1 MMRAAALAFA
11 RLPAALLTALL
22 AALRAAPLAALV
34 IAGAAAA
41 QERITA
47 FHGEL
52 HIGADGALSVV
63 ETIEVEAQG
72 DSIRRGILRDFPTA
86 YRDRA
91 GNRVVVPF
99 AVERVL
105 RDGAPEN
112 FATETLDNAVRV
124 RIGRADVMLPPGRH
138 TYEIAYRTA
147 RQLGFFDRHDE
158 LYWNVTGN
166 GWTFA
171 IDRVTARVTLP
182 RSVPAAELSAEAYTG
197 PQGAQGRDWSAQVA
211 DGGAEYATTRA
222 LAPREGLTIVLVFP
236 KGIVAEPTATER
248 ASRFVADNRAAGA
261 GGLGV
266 LLVGGW
272 LYARW
277 RRVGR
282 DPRAGPLF
290 PRYEPPKGV
299 SAAAVR
305 FIDRMGFDHRCFA
318 AGILGLGARG
328 YLKVDQRG
336 ESFDLQRTGRSVD
349 WLAGDRPLADALFG
363 GRASTAISTT
373 YDPQIAAAQGA
384 IAAALK
390 QHYKGVLFSRNGG
403 SIAVGVALA
412 AVTVGACIV
421 LEAPPAVIVPTL
433 AALLAMLIAFS
444 RWMPS
449 YTVEGRRL
457 KDEIEG
463 LRQYLGV
470 AERDNLAQLRAPELT
485 PPEFAR
491 LLPYALALDVEKTWA
506 DRFAA
511 VAGSAAVAAAVA
523 SYYHSDSGEGF
534 GSAGDLG
541 ASLGDL
547 GNAVSAAA
555 GATAARAGTRS
566 GRSRGGGGGG
576 GSGW

>member
-1 MMRAAALAFA
+1 LTWLAAGAL
-11 RLPAALLTALL
+11 AALLALTG
-22 AALRAAPLAALV
+22 AS
-34 IAGAAAA
+34 GAAGA

-47 FHGEL
+47 FHSE
-52 HIGADGALSVV
+52 IRIEADGALAVT
-63 ETIEVEAQG
+63 ETIEVEAAGQ
-72 DSIRRGILRDFPTA
+72 SIKRGILRDFPTD

-91 GNRVVVPF
+91 GNRVRVPF
-99 AVERVL
+99 EVDAVL
-105 RDGAPEN
+105 RDGTPERW
-112 FATETLDNAVRV
+112 ATEQLSNGVRV

-138 TYEIAYRTA
+138 TYEIRYRTA

-171 IDRVTARVTLP
+171 IDQATARVTLP
-182 RSVPAAELSAEAYTG
+182 RVVPAAQLSAEAYTG
-197 PQGAQGRDWSAQVA
+197 PQGAQGTNWRAQVN

-222 LAPREGLTIVLVFP
+222 LAPREGLTLVLTFP
-236 KGIVAEPTATER
+236 KGIVAAPTAAER
-248 ASRFVADNRAAGA
+248 AAWFVADNRAAGV

-266 LLVGGW
+266 LAVAAW

-282 DPRAGPLF
+282 DPKAGPLF

-318 AGILGLGARG
+318 AGVLGLGARG
-328 YLKVDQRG
+328 YLKVDQHG
-336 ESFDLQRTGRSVD
+336 EAFDVQRTGRSVD

-363 GRASTAISTT
+363 GRDATTITKT
-373 YDPQIAAAQGA
+373 YDPRIAAAQGA
-384 IAAALK
+384 LAAALK
-390 QHYKGVLFSRNGG
+390 NHYKGVLFSRNSG
-403 SIAVGVALA
+403 SIALGIGIAVA
-412 AVTVGACIV
+412 TVAGCIA
-421 LEAPPAVIVPTL
+421 LDAPPAVIIPTL
-433 AALLAMLIAFS
+433 VALVALLVAFS

-457 KDEIEG
+457 KDDIEG

-470 AERDNLAQLRAPELT
+470 AERDRLAQLKTPELT
-485 PPEFAR
+485 PQEFAR

-523 SYYHSDSGEGF
+523 SYYHSDSGGSF
-534 GSAGDLG
+534 GSVGDLG
-541 ASLGDL
+541 SSLGDL
-547 GNAVSAAA
+547 GDAVSAAA
-555 GATAARAGTRS
+555 TAPGSSS
-566 GRSRGGGGGG
+566 GSGGGGSSGGGGGGGG

>member
-1 MMRAAALAFA
+1 LTWLAAGAL
-11 RLPAALLTALL
+11 AALLALTG
-22 AALRAAPLAALV
+22 AS
-34 IAGAAAA
+34 GAAGA

-47 FHGEL
+47 FHSDIRIE
-52 HIGADGALSVV
+52 ADGALAVT
-63 ETIEVEAQG
+63 ETIEVEAAGQ
-72 DSIRRGILRDFPTA
+72 SIKRGILRDFPTD

-91 GNRVVVPF
+91 GNRVRVPF
-99 AVERVL
+99 EVDAVL
-105 RDGAPEN
+105 RDGTPERW
-112 FATETLDNAVRV
+112 ATEQLSNGVRV

-138 TYEIAYRTA
+138 TYEIRYRTA

-171 IDRVTARVTLP
+171 IDQATARVTLP
-182 RSVPAAELSAEAYTG
+182 RVVPAAQLSAEAYTG
-197 PQGAQGRDWSAQVA
+197 PQGAQGTNWRAQVN
-211 DGGAEYATTRA
+211 DDGAEYATTRA
-222 LAPREGLTIVLVFP
+222 LAPREGLTLVLTFP
-236 KGIVAEPTATER
+236 KGIVAAPTAAER
-248 ASRFVADNRAAGA
+248 AAWFVTDNRAAGV

-266 LLVGGW
+266 LAVAAW

-282 DPRAGPLF
+282 DPKAGPLF

-318 AGILGLGARG
+318 AGVLGLGARG
-328 YLKVDQRG
+328 YLKVDQHG
-336 ESFDLQRTGRSVD
+336 EAFDVQRTGRSVD

-363 GRASTAISTT
+363 GRDATTITKT
-373 YDPQIAAAQGA
+373 YDPRIAAAQGA
-384 IAAALK
+384 LAAALK
-390 QHYKGVLFSRNGG
+390 NHYKGVLFSRNSG
-403 SIAVGVALA
+403 SIALGIGIAVA
-412 AVTVGACIV
+412 TVAGCIA
-421 LEAPPAVIVPTL
+421 LDAPPAVIIPTL
-433 AALLAMLIAFS
+433 VALVALLVAFS

-457 KDEIEG
+457 KDDIEG

-470 AERDNLAQLRAPELT
+470 AERDRLAQLKTPELT
-485 PPEFAR
+485 PQEFAR

-523 SYYHSDSGEGF
+523 SYYHSDSGGSF
-534 GSAGDLG
+534 GAMGDLG
-541 ASLGDL
+541 SSLGDL
-547 GNAVSAAA
+547 GDAVSAAA
-555 GATAARAGTRS
+555 TAPGSSS
-566 GRSRGGGGGG
+566 GSGGGGSSGGGGGGGG

>member
-1 MMRAAALAFA
+1 VALKWLAAGVL
-11 RLPAALLTALL
+11 AALLALTG
-22 AALRAAPLAALV
+22 AS
-34 IAGAAAA
+34 GAAGA

-47 FHGEL
+47 FHSE
-52 HIGADGALSVV
+52 IRIEADGALAVT
-63 ETIEVEAQG
+63 ETIAVEAAGQ
-72 DSIRRGILRDFPTA
+72 SIKRGILRDFPTD

-91 GNRVVVPF
+91 GNRVRVPF
-99 AVERVL
+99 EVDAVL
-105 RDGAPEN
+105 RDGAPERW
-112 FATETLDNAVRV
+112 ATEPLSNGVRV
-124 RIGRADVMLPPGRH
+124 RIGRADVLLPPGRH
-138 TYEIAYRTA
+138 TYEIRYRTA
-147 RQLGFFDRHDE
+147 RQIGFLDRHDE

-166 GWTFA
+166 GWTFL
-171 IDRVTARVTLP
+171 IDQATARVTLP
-182 RSVPAAELSAEAYTG
+182 RVVPAAQLSAEAYTG
-197 PQGAQGRDWSAQVA
+197 PQGAQGTNWRAQVN

-222 LAPREGLTIVLVFP
+222 LAPQEGLTLVLTFP
-236 KGIVAEPTATER
+236 KGIVTAPSAAERTAW
-248 ASRFVADNRAAGA
+248 FVADNRAAGV

-266 LLVGGW
+266 LLVGSW

-282 DPRAGPLF
+282 DPKAGPLF
-290 PRYEPPKGV
+290 PRYEPPQGV

-318 AGILGLGARG
+318 AGVLGLGARG
-328 YLKVDQRG
+328 YLKVDQHG
-336 ESFDLQRTGRSVD
+336 EAFDVQRTGRSVD

-363 GRASTAISTT
+363 GRDATTITKT
-373 YDPQIAAAQGA
+373 YDPKIAAAQGA
-384 IAAALK
+384 LEAALK
-390 QHYKGVLFSRNGG
+390 NHYKGVLFSRNSG
-403 SIAVGVALA
+403 SIAVGIGIAVA
-412 AVTVGACIV
+412 TVAGCIA
-421 LEAPPAVIVPTL
+421 LDAPPAVIIPTIVAL
-433 AALLAMLIAFS
+433 VALLVAFS

-457 KDEIEG
+457 QDDIEG

-470 AERDNLAQLRAPELT
+470 AERDRLAQLKTPALT
-485 PPEFAR
+485 PQEFAR

-523 SYYHSDSGEGF
+523 SYYHSDSGVGV
-534 GSAGDLG
+534 GSVGDLG

-555 GATAARAGTRS
+555 TAPGSSS
-566 GRSRGGGGGG
+566 GSGGGGSSGGGGGGGG